1 MLTEQRFDIILKLLE
16 ERKECYSNRTERTSG
31 CIRVH
36 SAQRHHCTGQS
47 RKTYQGFR
55 RRSSI
60 KS

>member
-16 ERKECYSNRTERTSG
+16 GKKECYSNRAERTSG
-31 CIRVH
+31 CIRIH
-36 SAQRHHCTGQS
+36 SAQRHHRVGQS
-47 RKTYQGFR
+47 RKTYQGFW

>member
-16 ERKECYSNRTERTSG
+16 GKKECYSNRAKRTSG

-36 SAQRHHCTGQS
+36 SAQRHHCTRQS
-47 RKTYQGFR
+47 GKTYQGFR